1 MQSPR
6 VKLMQSRSQ
15 TVASLMKMCHFRR
28 VHLRQR
34 NSLVLCIQGL
44 IRSELG
50 FQSIGPNDETTTEK
64 KAREKAN
71 KGALT
76 RGAKIFSLLNS
87 KKLAKP
93 LIDTD
98 QSIYE
103 YMLINCKGL
112 LDGIDIMDADLKAK
126 DKAIDKKA
134 KDLPECDWWVSHCG
148 LSSKGLGLL
157 TGDAGD
163 IARFDKESQL
173 WKRMGMAVIDGKR
186 QRRVAGNAEKAIEHG
201 YNSDNRATMYTIVSS
216 LNMERNKE
224 CYADHPWFN
233 LQRDYKA
240 RKLSEGDIPCVAEA
254 RTNRRM
260 GKRILRDL
268 FIQVNG

>member
-1 MQSPR
+1 MQSPK
-6 VKLMQSRSQ
+6 VKHMQPRSQ
-15 TVASLMKMCHFRR
+15 TVETLKKMCHFRR

-50 FQSIGPNDETTTEK
+50 YQSIGPNDETATEK
-64 KAREKAN
+64 KAREKVN

-76 RGAKIFSLLNS
+76 RGARIYSLLNG
-87 KKLAKP
+87 KKPAKS

-103 YMLINCKGL
+103 YMLINCKGI
-112 LDGIDIMDADLKAK
+112 LDGIDIMDSDLKSK
-126 DKAIDKKA
+126 DKAIVKKTNE
-134 KDLPECDWWVSHCG
+134 LPECEWWISHKG
-148 LSSKGLGLL
+148 LSAKGLGLL

-186 QRRVAGNAEKAIEHG
+186 QRRVAGNAAKAIEHG
-201 YNSDNRATMYTIVSS
+201 YNSDNRATMFTIVSS

-233 LQRDYKA
+233 LARDYKK
-240 RKLSEGDIPCVAEA
+240 RKLAEGDRPCVAEA
-254 RTNRRM
+254 RANRRI